1 LKLKR
6 LARDP
11 GRLRWA
17 LGVAWS
23 RSFTMTMTIGAK
35 IQDAHM
41 LIPYAGNPQLY
52 ILVLTICCLVGDACY
67 RVYGVMSLTGAV

>member
-1 LKLKR
+1 
-6 LARDP
+6 
-11 GRLRWA
+11 
-17 LGVAWS
+17 
-23 RSFTMTMTIGAK
+23 MIMTIGAK

-67 RVYGVMSLTGAV
+67 RVYGVMSPTVAV